1 MLYNRLKLHVN
12 KHSASLH
19 SDIFAY
25 NYSCPSYSNAFH
37 NHNIKSLLFSFSLP
51 LKENKYKQKFGRK
64 MDQGSIDKLMPCF
77 FFLFVF
83 LFVCLLT
90 LVINVPFKEVLIYGH
105 KKIFSR
111 FVITTYFL
119 LLNQLYNNLFS

>member
-1 MLYNRLKLHVN
+1 
-12 KHSASLH
+12 
-19 SDIFAY
+19 
-25 NYSCPSYSNAFH
+25 
-37 NHNIKSLLFSFSLP
+37 
-51 LKENKYKQKFGRK
+51 
-64 MDQGSIDKLMPCF
+64 MDHGSIDKLMPCF
-77 FFLFVF
+77 FTKE
-83 LFVCLLT
+83 VCLLT